1 MPQQHGHLEA
11 GYREPVEARST
22 RGSGSGG
29 GGIVGGSVQF
39 PQRPH
44 PTDKHPAMRSTT
56 SLFAVLSWAVSVG
69 QNLGEIRGLV
79 LDPEGRTLPSASVYT
94 RIAGEL
100 VGTYTDLDG
109 KFVLKPIPP
118 GIHAVTIS
126 FTGYTTKEITGVAVT
141 PDRATYLDDVRMS
154 IMNELKAFEKVGYK
168 RKLIDRDDPSRMS
181 LLASEFQDDPTRKD
195 PIQFL
200 SKNFAGVT
208 AAPNG
213 EGLYFRGSRTE
224 NTVSFIDGVKV
235 SGAVPRV
242 PPSAISSVSVYTGGL
257 PARYG
262 DVTGGV
268 IVIETK
274 TYGEMYEA
282 ERRQALQA
290 LTDDERP

>member
-1 MPQQHGHLEA
+1 MTMRCTMLLLTAMLGA
-11 GYREPVEARST
+11 GA
-22 RGSGSGG
+22 
-29 GGIVGGSVQF
+29 F
-39 PQRPH
+39 
-44 PTDKHPAMRSTT
+44 
-56 SLFAVLSWAVSVG
+56 G
-69 QNLGEIRGLV
+69 QDLGEIRGRV
-79 LDPEGRTLPSASVYT
+79 LDPDGSTLPSASVYT

-109 KFVLKPIPP
+109 KFVLKPVPS
-118 GIHAVTIS
+118 GIHSVTIS
-126 FTGYTTKEITGVAVT
+126 FTGYTTMEISGVEVT
-141 PDRATYLDDVRMS
+141 PGRATYLNDVRMS
-154 IMNELKAFEKVGYK
+154 VMNELKTFEKIGYT

-200 SKNFAGVT
+200 SKNFPGVT

-213 EGLYFRGSRTE
+213 DGLYFRGSRTE
-224 NTVSFIDGVKV
+224 NTVSFIDGVKI
-235 SGAVPRV
+235 SGGVPRV

-282 ERRQALQA
+282 ERRQAMIQQSGD
-290 LTDDERP
+290 TRP